1 VTELPMLSAASAP
14 HVGAAEAQVD
24 EHARR
29 FRVEGMDCASCAR
42 TVEKAVAAL
51 DGTHGARVSFGNAL
65 LVVEGPVAAEQV
77 ERAVATAGYRARP
90 AATRR
95 LARGKPFWRSS
106 AQALSTSISTLILA
120 VAAVASLLGAT
131 RTVAEPLYL
140 LSMAVGGWFVAR
152 AALLALRR
160 GSLDMNVLMTL
171 AGVGAVGI
179 GAYAEGAWV
188 LVLFA
193 IGTTLETFALDRSRR
208 SVEALMDL
216 TPAQVRLLDGEEERL
231 VPIEEVLPGAQFLVR
246 PGERVALDGLVV
258 AGASSVDEAPITGES
273 IPRDKADGDELFA
286 GSLNGSGALTVRS
299 TRSAEDSTLARIA
312 ELVEEA
318 QGSQAPSERF
328 VDRFARIYTP
338 LVFASALLVAAV
350 PIALGGASDTW
361 IYRAL
366 ALLIVACPCSLVISI
381 PVSVVSAVGD
391 AARRGVLIKGGQAL
405 EDLAKIRTVAFDKTG
420 TLTLGLPRL
429 AEIVPLAERDERQAL
444 ELIATLERHSEH
456 PLAAALVRAARER
469 DLPLG
474 ELNHFAALPGLGV
487 QATLDGRALWAG
499 GPRLAA
505 ERLGALPAALA
516 DLQARGQTAIVL
528 GEGERALAVFGF
540 TDTVRPEARDALA
553 SLRTGGV
560 QRLVMLTGDSEPVAA
575 GLAREIGLREWHAGL
590 LPEDKLAQIRELD
603 SHAGPVAMVGDGIND
618 APALAAAR
626 VGVAM
631 GAAGTDAALA
641 AADVALMSDDLKH
654 LPGAV
659 SGAQRALRVMR
670 QNVIA
675 SLVVKAVFVVLAP
688 LGLITLVMAVAAD
701 MGMSLLVTFN
711 GLRLLRRS
719 AASAV
724 DQKQRRVPDKSHLGD
739 VDARAD
745 GSCQGA
751 CSSPTSDSPPTDE
764 TGCEEDCC
772 LPVASE
778 PQRAGTLVESD
789 RA

>member
-1 VTELPMLSAASAP
+1 MLSSTPAPEVSEPEVQVGESA
-14 HVGAAEAQVD
+14 Q
-24 EHARR
+24 R

-51 DGTHGARVSFGNAL
+51 EGTHDARVSFGNAL
-65 LVVEGPVAAEQV
+65 LVVEGPVAAERV
-77 ERAVATAGYRARP
+77 ERAVASAGYRARP
-90 AATRR
+90 AAMRR
-95 LARGKPFWRSS
+95 PATGKPFWRSS

-120 VAAVASLLGAT
+120 FAAMTSLIGAP

-208 SVEALMDL
+208 SVESLMDL
-216 TPAQVRLLDGEEERL
+216 APAQARLLLDGGGERL
-231 VPIEEVLPGAQFLVR
+231 VPIEEVLPGALFLMR
-246 PGERVALDGLVV
+246 PGERVALDGIVV
-258 AGASSVDEAPITGES
+258 GGASSVDEAPITGES
-273 IPRDKADGDELFA
+273 IPREKINGDELFA

-299 TRSAEDSTLARIA
+299 TRPAESSTLARIA

-338 LVFASALLVAAV
+338 LVFASALLLAV
-350 PIALGGASDTW
+350 VPVALGSASDTW

-405 EDLAKIRTVAFDKTG
+405 EDLAKIRTVTFDKTG
-420 TLTLGLPRL
+420 TLTLGLPML
-429 AEIVPLAERDERQAL
+429 AEIVPMAESDEDQAL
-444 ELIATLERHSEH
+444 KLVATLERHSEH
-456 PLAAALVRAARER
+456 PLAAALVRAVRER

-474 ELNHFAALPGLGV
+474 EASDFHALPGLGV
-487 QATLDGRALWAG
+487 NATLDGRALWAG

-505 ERLGALPAALA
+505 ERLSTIPSALTE
-516 DLQARGQTAIVL
+516 LQARGQTTIVL
-528 GEGERALAVFGF
+528 GEGDRALAVFGL
-540 TDTVRPEARDALA
+540 TDTIRPEARDALTN
-553 SLRTGGV
+553 LRARGV

-575 GLAREIGLREWHAGL
+575 ALAREVAISEWHAGL
-590 LPEDKLAQIRELD
+590 LPEDKLAQIRDLD

-631 GAAGTDAALA
+631 GAAGTDAALS
-641 AADVALMSDDLKH
+641 AADIALMSDDLGR
-654 LPGAV
+654 LPDAV
-659 SGAQRALRVMR
+659 NGAQRALRVMR

-675 SLVVKAVFVVLAP
+675 SLVVKAIFVVLAP

-701 MGMSLLVTFN
+701 MGMSLLVTLN
-711 GLRLLRRS
+711 GLRLLRRRTALTTHNQTPATPPAFPLTITTS
-719 AASAV
+719 ARSTAPAEGC
-724 DQKQRRVPDKSHLGD
+724 DDECCAPDTGSLKSGD
-739 VDARAD
+739 TSRQEDR
-745 GSCQGA
+745 
-751 CSSPTSDSPPTDE
+751 CS
-764 TGCEEDCC
+764 
-772 LPVASE
+772 
-778 PQRAGTLVESD
+778 
-789 RA
+789 